1 MPLAAL
7 QHPAGQLQPRPQ
19 EAHSTSSRSRP
30 CGLRHPL
37 PRLQTGLPWLPNRP
51 PQNQGPTLPWRQ
63 RDKGGPS
70 PLPEARTP
78 WGGGEDVS
86 VGPFTSPLSAPLN
99 PRALEGRDWTLA
111 RQSCASTQLHARTQV
126 HSTGT
131 PSSHGSDSKWL
142 GCLVGST
149 LETKQPSQRR
159 LTCLAPPPGVFQRI
173 TWWQTH
179 DDSCLGASR
188 PRSLPLGM
196 QSLLR
201 MCACSCVL
209 CIYTYVALQKQPS
222 LWGSWTLHVR
232 VSPKP
237 LGPPPCCLKG
247 PASLHLLICQHCCF
261 LRRIMGNSR
270 TLLPSPCLQ
279 GFPAC
284 LFPRAQG
291 YLVPISYP
299 SFNKR
304 EKNSKPPP
312 GSVVLP
318 RMCWVLLAGSGRGC

>member
-1 MPLAAL
+1 M
-7 QHPAGQLQPRPQ
+7 
-19 EAHSTSSRSRP
+19 
-30 CGLRHPL
+30 
-37 PRLQTGLPWLPNRP
+37 
-51 PQNQGPTLPWRQ
+51 
-63 RDKGGPS
+63 
-70 PLPEARTP
+70 
-78 WGGGEDVS
+78 
-86 VGPFTSPLSAPLN
+86 GPFTPPLSAPLN

-270 TLLPSPCLQ
+270 TLLPSTSALLSGRSSALLRPLCPRPRRRRRPQ
-279 GFPAC
+279 PWRS
-284 LFPRAQG
+284 PRAPLRPSAPCVSARPANRCALTAAIVSAG
-291 YLVPISYP
+291 RAWCASGPRRTGPSHAPSVP
-299 SFNKR
+299 
-304 EKNSKPPP
+304 
-312 GSVVLP
+312 
-318 RMCWVLLAGSGRGC
+318 MTAGSAR